1 MGGFRKRHDAAC
13 ALKGKRAYLRQ
24 AASSSSAP
32 QQPAAAARKRASGV
46 APGVGQIVFSGNW
59 HYSPDLKRNRVIC
72 RSDFLFEKR
81 GKAVDSTCVCLV
93 GHRVDLPDRKGMDR
107 RECLSSSL

>member
-1 MGGFRKRHDAAC
+1 MVGGFRKRHDAAC

-72 RSDFLFEKR
+72 RSDFLFEKK
-81 GKAVDSTCVCLV
+81 GKGCGFNV
-93 GHRVDLPDRKGMDR
+93 R
-107 RECLSSSL
+107 LSCRASSGFTRLEGYG

>member
-1 MGGFRKRHDAAC
+1 VAGIRKRHDAAC

-72 RSDFLFEKR
+72 RSDFLFEKKGER
-81 GKAVDSTCVCLV
+81 LWIQRAFVLSGIEWIYQI
-93 GHRVDLPDRKGMDR
+93 GRVWIDGNV
-107 RECLSSSL
+107 